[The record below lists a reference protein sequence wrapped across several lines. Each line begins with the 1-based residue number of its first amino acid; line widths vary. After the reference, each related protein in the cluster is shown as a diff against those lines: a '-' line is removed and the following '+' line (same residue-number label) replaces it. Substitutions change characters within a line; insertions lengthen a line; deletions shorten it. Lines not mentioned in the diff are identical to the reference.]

1 MLKDLSIQKLPN
13 FNLEVLKKEK
23 MLALRNKG
31 QVILFPLKEFLEFK
45 NSKLSIKKK
54 VIAKKALYYTYN
66 VLLSQAFLGLNVGYR
81 KQLKIAGI
89 GYSCEYN
96 ATAHSLMF
104 KLGLSHVVNF
114 PLDKH
119 IAAVCPKPRLIVLK
133 SLDKKALHNC
143 AQNIQ
148 QLRKPNP
155 YKELGIYQSGIVYPI
170 KVGKKT

>member
-1 MLKDLSIQKLPN
+1 MLKDFLIQKSSK

-23 MLALRNKG
+23 MLSLRNKG
-31 QVILFPLKEFLEFK
+31 QVILFPLKELLEFK

-54 VIAKKALYYTYN
+54 VIANKALYYTYN
-66 VLLSQAFLGLNVGYR
+66 VLFSQAFLGLDVGYR

-96 ATAHSLMF
+96 SGSHSLVF

-114 PLDKH
+114 LLDKH
-119 IAAVCPKPRLIVLK
+119 IEAICPKSRLIVLK
-133 SLDKKALHNC
+133 SFDKKVLHNC
-143 AQNIQ
+143 VQNIQ
-148 QLRKPNP
+148 KLRKPNS
-155 YKELGIYQSGIVYPI
+155 YKELGIYQSGVVYPT